1 MKKEDVELKVE
12 LLCKGTRISEE
23 GWGAYKRS
31 AGFQVFLDDVVVSVP
46 AWGKYKRYKYVENSP
61 FLIKKEDSHWILY
74 KDNEEFREIVVHPRP
89 AFYDLKT
96 SDGVE
101 MWRVFH
107 VCGNNCLL
115 TGVRQTCA
123 YMKGGKQCKF
133 CGTIFNPSYEGRLDK
148 KTPAQ
153 LAEVAEAGLKE
164 RMKDV
169 MLSSGVTKTPDRGVY
184 DIAKAARAIKKR
196 VDVAIQAEVAVPKDI
211 SMLEEFSGCIDSISI
226 NIETIDQKVREEVCP
241 DKSKI
246 PYENYFKAYQLSLD
260 LFGENQ
266 VNSWLIA
273 GIGESDESII
283 EGARKLTEAGVYPYL
298 VALRPT
304 KFTAFADRLP
314 PTPERLGR
322 LSSEVADIVK
332 DAGLRPKKNKAG
344 CVRCSAC
351 SAVKDYVYL

>member
-1 MKKEDVELKVE
+1 MKKDDVDLKVE
-12 LLCKGTRISEE
+12 LLCNGARISEE
-23 GWGAYKRS
+23 GWSVYKRS
-31 AGFQVFLDDVVVSVP
+31 AGFQVFLDDLVVSIP

-61 FLIKKEDSHWILY
+61 YLIKKEDSTWALY
-74 KDNEEFREIVVHPRP
+74 KDNEKLRDIIVYPRP
-89 AFYDLKT
+89 AFYDRRT

-115 TGVRQTCA
+115 TGVRQTCS

-133 CGTIFNPSYEGRLDK
+133 CGTIFNPRYEGRLDR

-153 LAEVAEAGLKE
+153 LAEAAEEGLKE
-164 RMKDV
+164 GMKDV
-169 MLSSGVTKTPDRGVY
+169 MLSSGVTKTPDVGVY
-184 DIAKAARAIKKR
+184 DIAEAARAIKER
-196 VDVAIQAEVAVPKDI
+196 VDVQIQAEVAVPKDVSI
-211 SMLEEFSGCIDSISI
+211 LNEFSDCIDSISM
-226 NIETIDQKVREEVCP
+226 NVETLDQKVRQEACP
-241 DKSKI
+241 DKSQI
-246 PYENYFKAYQLSLD
+246 LYEDYFKAFELSLD
-260 LFGENQ
+260 LFGKNQ

-273 GIGESDESII
+273 GIGESDKSII
-283 EGARKLTEAGVYPYL
+283 EGAKKLAEAGVYPFL

-304 KFTAFADRLP
+304 KFTAFETRTP

-322 LSSEVADIVK
+322 LSMKVADIVK
-332 DAGLRPKKNKAG
+332 DAGLHPKENKAG